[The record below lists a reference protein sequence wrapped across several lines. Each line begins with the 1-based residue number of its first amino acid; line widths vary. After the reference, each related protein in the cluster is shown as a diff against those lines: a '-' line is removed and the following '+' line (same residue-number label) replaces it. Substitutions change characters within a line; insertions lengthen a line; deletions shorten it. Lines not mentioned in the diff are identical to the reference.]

1 MALNLVSNSSRNFEN
16 ARYTFMKP
24 LSISSGDWLF
34 IGAAFSS
41 SSDELPSSSSSSSS
55 SPSSS
60 SSSHDAT
67 TFFLRGLGSEDDV
80 EGGARP
86 PRPELGLV
94 ALLSPFSLDISAA
107 NLSSSR
113 LSSSSPPPMMSSM
126 LGSELGSLRKLARLA
141 QIVARMV
148 EKSSWEKCFKCQCEG
163 SIGKVR

>member
-1 MALNLVSNSSRNFEN
+1 MALNLVSNSSLNFEN
-16 ARYTFMKP
+16 ARYTFMNP
-24 LSISSGDWLF
+24 LSISSGDWPF
-34 IGAAFSS
+34 IGAALSS

-55 SPSSS
+55 TSSS

-86 PRPELGLV
+86 PRPELRLV

-148 EKSSWEKCFKCQCEG
+148 EKS
-163 SIGKVR
+163 